1 MESDA
6 VRRWALEFLL
16 RSPFVA
22 DDLIEKVLPI
32 IPVSDADSRLKK
44 TLLLRA
50 LQYHVFALSIPE
62 PLLQILEIL
71 EEFHR
76 IDGSPVT
83 AAMSAAYCAVAVEC
97 TLKYLQLEDHGK
109 NPFYFNAVERIWRA
123 RVPHMN
129 RSGDFEGSLMFTEE
143 LKRWSSDIEAS
154 LSDSQL
160 RERLASIDTRRD
172 AIIKLRV
179 YLAEEWANLGP
190 SFLEVAASVHTN
202 KAPTTEHLEAQHQHQ
217 ERGRFLKII
226 MLPNQYGHHGFHLY
240 MPFLHYLYNAA
251 DEQIPL
257 ATTIEVQKV
266 GECASSG
273 LQTLVKD
280 SLLNSS
286 EVNEEA
292 HVEEQS
298 RDADIPCPD
307 VINNNEADM
316 AEKDQAPVPHIRVQK
331 PSLMEENTA
340 ARIYE
345 WDESIDGMQ
354 GGTSN
359 PERRFH
365 LPSPKV
371 RKLSPLK
378 KYVPT
383 KITMRRRAKKWS
395 PLEMETLKTAVD
407 KFGKGNWKIIL
418 NSHKDIFEERTEVD
432 LKDKWRNMT
441 RYGSK

>member
-217 ERGRFLKII
+217 EREI
-226 MLPNQYGHHGFHLY
+226 QDCS
-240 MPFLHYLYNAA
+240 NAA